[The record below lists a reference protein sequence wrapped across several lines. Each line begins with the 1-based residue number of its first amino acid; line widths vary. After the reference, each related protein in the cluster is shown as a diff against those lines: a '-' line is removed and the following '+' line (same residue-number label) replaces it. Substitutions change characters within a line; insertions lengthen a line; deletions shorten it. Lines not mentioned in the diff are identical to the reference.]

1 VILGESADQ
10 FKNQLGAV
18 PGSGDAARTAE
29 EQWVKLQQAQEVT
42 AVKVRPLRVNL
53 PTRGL
58 RYSFAQVLQT
68 EVGKPMSVQF
78 AATNTRTINWP
89 LRIATGAAAFVL
101 LWGIVALALKPKN
114 ALSGV

>member
-1 VILGESADQ
+1 M
-10 FKNQLGAV
+10 
-18 PGSGDAARTAE
+18 
-29 EQWVKLQQAQEVT
+29 T

-78 AATNTRTINWP
+78 VAANTRAINWP

-101 LWGIVALALKPKN
+101 LWGIVALALKPQN
-114 ALSGV
+114 AVKEV